1 VPKGYWTIWTTVA
14 LDLVGF
20 GIIVPILG
28 RYAERFG
35 ATGLTV
41 GFLFASFSLAQL
53 LCAPLLG
60 RLSDRIGRKPVIVIS
75 LIGTAIGSF
84 ITGAAGVLWLLFVGR
99 IVDGASGGS
108 LSVAQAAVADLA
120 PEAERPR
127 LIGLLGA
134 AFGVGFVLGPA
145 IGGLAALGGPHV
157 PFYVAGVLASINAV
171 AAIIRLPETRHPR
184 DRARRNHLKT
194 PPSSILR
201 HLAIVGF
208 ITVVAFTAFEATF
221 SLFGSRRFGLTE
233 ASSAAVFLGVGLV
246 LVGIQGGAYGR
257 LVEHFG
263 TQRLFTFGLSM
274 LVAGLA
280 VAAVAKEWPV
290 LILALLLLSIG
301 QGCASPSITSL
312 VTQHAPPD
320 RRGEALGFQ
329 QSAYSIGRV
338 LGPPAAGA
346 LFDRVGLW
354 SPYLAGAA
362 LCAVAMGLVVTWGLD
377 RGMSVVVI
385 DRCENVGIND

>member
-1 VPKGYWTIWTTVA
+1 MPKGFWTIWSTVA

-35 ATGLTV
+35 ASGLTV
-41 GFLFASFSLAQL
+41 GLLFASFSLAQL

-84 ITGAAGVLWLLFVGR
+84 ITGAAGVLWLLFAGR

-120 PEAERPR
+120 PEADRPR

-157 PFYVAGVLASINAV
+157 PFYVAGVLATINAV
-171 AAIIRLPETRHPR
+171 AAIIRLPETRRPGDHV
-184 DRARRNHLKT
+184 RRPGFT
-194 PPSSILR
+194 SPVSPILR

-208 ITVVAFTAFEATF
+208 MTVVAFTSFEATF
-221 SLFGSRRFGLTE
+221 SLFGDRRFGLTE

-246 LVGIQGGAYGR
+246 LVAIQGGAYGR
-257 LVEHFG
+257 LVERFG
-263 TQRLFTFGLSM
+263 TQRLLALGLGT
-274 LVAGLA
+274 LIAGLA
-280 VAAVAKEWPV
+280 VTSVAKVWPV
-290 LILALLLLSIG
+290 LIIALLLLAVG
-301 QGCASPSITSL
+301 QGCVSPSITSL

-329 QSAYSIGRV
+329 QSASAVGRV
-338 LGPPAAGA
+338 VGPPAAGA
-346 LFDRVGLW
+346 MFDRVGIW
-354 SPYLAGAA
+354 SPYLAGSVLCAAA
-362 LCAVAMGLVVTWGLD
+362 LGLLVTWGLET
-377 RGMSVVVI
+377 RMSVVAAGG
-385 DRCENVGIND
+385 CENVGLND

>member
-14 LDLVGF
+14 LDLIGF

-35 ATGLTV
+35 ASGLTV

-84 ITGAAGVLWLLFVGR
+84 ITGAAGVLWLLFAGR

-145 IGGLAALGGPHV
+145 VGGLAALGGPHV

-171 AAIIRLPETRHPR
+171 AAIVRLPETHHPG
-184 DRARRNHLKT
+184 DRARHRGLTT
-194 PPSSILR
+194 PASPVLR
-201 HLAIVGF
+201 HLAVIGF
-208 ITVVAFTAFEATF
+208 VTVVAFTAFEATF
-221 SLFGSRRFGLTE
+221 SLFGDRRFGLTE

-246 LVGIQGGAYGR
+246 LVVIQGGAYGH
-257 LVEHFG
+257 LVHRFG
-263 TQRLFTFGLSM
+263 TQRLFAVGLS
-274 LVAGLA
+274 LLAVGLA
-280 VAAVAKEWPV
+280 VTAVAKVWPV
-290 LILALLLLSIG
+290 LIVALLLLSIG

-312 VTQHAPPD
+312 ITEHAPPD

-329 QSAYSIGRV
+329 QSANGVARV
-338 LGPPAAGA
+338 IGPPAAGA
-346 LFDRVGLW
+346 MFDRVGIW
-354 SPYLAGAA
+354 SPYTAGAV
-362 LCAVAMGLVVTWGLD
+362 LCAGAVGLVLTWGLHQMPTIA
-377 RGMSVVVI
+377 RLG
-385 DRCENVGIND
+385 CENVPISD